1 MRQNQERRTALTD
14 AAISVLARDGARGL
28 TYRAVDNEAQVPPG
42 TTSNYF
48 RNRDQLLGEVG
59 ERVHERLS
67 APSDVMENPR
77 SEPPSHDRVSVL
89 LHELMGRLTSRREPY
104 LALLELRLEATR
116 RPDLATELTKTIKEG
131 FETSVDWHIAAGLPG
146 GRPEVLLM
154 YLALTGLT
162 VERLTLPEVLADVT
176 DDDVIRM
183 LVDRLPGTR

>member
-1 MRQNQERRTALTD
+1 MRQNPERRTALTD
-14 AAISVLARDGARGL
+14 AAITVLAREGARGL
-28 TYRAVDNEAQVPPG
+28 TYRAVDVEADVPPG

-59 ERVHERLS
+59 VRVHERLS
-67 APSDVMENPR
+67 APADVMAE
-77 SEPPSHDRVSVL
+77 SPSHDRVGVL
-89 LHELMGRLTSRREPY
+89 LGELMGRLTAHREPY

-116 RPDLATELTKTIKEG
+116 RPDLSAELTKTIREG
-131 FETSVDWHIAAGLPG
+131 IDMSVDWHIAAGMPG

-176 DDDVIRM
+176 DKEIIRII
-183 LVDRLPGTR
+183 VDRVLPS